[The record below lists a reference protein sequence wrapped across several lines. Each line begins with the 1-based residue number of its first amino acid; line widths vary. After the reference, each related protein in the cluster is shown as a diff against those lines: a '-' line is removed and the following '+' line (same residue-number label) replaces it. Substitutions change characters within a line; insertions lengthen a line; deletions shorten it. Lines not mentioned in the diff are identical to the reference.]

1 MGNSTL
7 EKVIE
12 LVVSGESVIPYEKII
27 DFNNLESK
35 AENVAFIEQLEFLSE
50 LKHPAVGNEESEN

>member
-1 MGNSTL
+1 M
-7 EKVIE
+7 IE

>member
-35 AENVAFIEQLEFLSE
+35 AEDVAFIEQLEFFSE
-50 LKHPAVGNEESEN
+50 LKHPAVGNKESEN